1 MLAAIFA
8 AALAATALAVGTSA
22 PASPVE
28 ATGAAAWAGEARYW
42 SDGERGDFADFIQ
55 LFSDRFTGWP
65 CGASLPQAK
74 SDIKGTIKGLQ
85 PGTVLDRKSTVVGP
99 GLVITYYRATWRLK
113 GDAGKIETVVNNITH
128 TWVPTAEG
136 WKIIGGMCRP
146 APAE

>member
-1 MLAAIFA
+1 MSITIFA
-8 AALAATALAVGTSA
+8 AWAATALAVGTSA
-22 PASPVE
+22 PASLAE
-28 ATGAAAWAGEARYW
+28 ATGPAWAGEARYW
-42 SDGERGDFADFIQ
+42 SDSERGDFADFIQ

-99 GLVITYYRATWRLK
+99 GLVITYYRATGRFR
-113 GDAGKIETVVNNITH
+113 GDAGKIETVVTNITH
-128 TWVPTAEG
+128 TWVPTTEG
-136 WKIIGGMCRP
+136 WKIIGGMCRI